1 MANKEREHQD
11 TTDVKK
17 LDKKD
22 GVMETPDTKKS
33 DRMVKDAGMLFLIT
47 VIAGLCLGAVYA
59 ITKDP
64 IAKANEEKKQESYQR
79 VFADASF
86 EEDARVS
93 EALEAFEDRIQEGQ
107 DDVEIAEALVAKDA
121 SGAKAGYV
129 VQASAKGYGGSVVLA
144 IGITNDGQIQAVDV
158 LAADDETPG
167 LGQRCT
173 EPDWIGQYVGKSTAD
188 LNLEVVKGSAASPN
202 QIEAISGATITS
214 SAVTRAIDEVLMFV
228 DDLGEGGS
236 HE

>member
-1 MANKEREHQD
+1 MANKEQNVQD
-11 TTDVKK
+11 EGKTAA
-17 LDKKD
+17 
-22 GVMETPDTKKS
+22 KKS
-33 DRMVKDAGMLFLIT
+33 DRMLKDAGMLFLIT
-47 VIAGLCLGAVYA
+47 IIAGLCLGGVYA

-86 EEDARVS
+86 EED
-93 EALEAFEDRIQEGQ
+93 EAVTKALAEFKEGSTLEENGLT
-107 DDVEIAEALVAKDA
+107 DVEIAEALVAKDA
-121 SGAKAGYV
+121 SGAQVGYV
-129 VQASAKGYGGSVVLA
+129 VQASAKGYGGAVELA
-144 IGITNDGQIQAVDV
+144 IGINSQGEVQAVDV

-173 EPDWIGQYVGKSTAD
+173 EPDWIGQYVGKATTD
-188 LNLEVVKGSAASPN
+188 LNLEVVKGDADGTN
-202 QIEAISGATITS
+202 QIQAISGATITS
-214 SAVTRAIDEVLMFV
+214 SAVTRAINAVLMFV